1 MGSGLATRR
10 GLSIL
15 LVSLGVCAISIAAPT
30 RASVS
35 ADPARGPWVE
45 WGGDLVAHPLRLSL
59 RPVVI
64 EVIVDSWQSASSE
77 EQAPRLVI
85 EQLSPWRRTVFDAP
99 MSVRHDDVGTILRT
113 EWSMFDVRGRARP
126 GEYLFT
132 LETDPRRGFTPSTT
146 SLRVDVW
153 PSAVK
158 RIPAT
163 LPPADSSRPEVVII
177 GRQQLVPET

>member
-10 GLSIL
+10 GLSVL
-15 LVSLGVCAISIAAPT
+15 LMSFGLWASMIPAAT
-30 RASVS
+30 RASEWTNEGS
-35 ADPARGPWVE
+35 SHWVE
-45 WGGDLVAHPLRLSL
+45 WGGDLMAHPLRLSL
-59 RPVVI
+59 RPLVV
-64 EVIVDSWQSASSE
+64 EIVVDWWQSTSSE

-99 MSVRHDDVGTILRT
+99 MSVRHDDVGTILRA

-132 LETDPRRGFTPSTT
+132 LKTDPRRGFTPSTT

-163 LPPADSSRPEVVII
+163 SPPGNSSWPEIVII
-177 GRQQLVPET
+177 GRQQLAPES

>member
-10 GLSIL
+10 GLSVL
-15 LVSLGVCAISIAAPT
+15 LVSLGVCAITVPAPT

-35 ADPARGPWVE
+35 TDVVSGPWVE
-45 WGGDLVAHPLRLSL
+45 WGGDLMAHPLRLSL
-59 RPVVI
+59 RPLVV
-64 EVIVDSWQSASSE
+64 EIVVDWWQSTSSE

-85 EQLSPWRRTVFDAP
+85 EQLSPWRRTVFEAP
-99 MSVRHDDVGTILRT
+99 MSVRHDDVGTILRA

-132 LETDPRRGFTPSTT
+132 LKTDPRRGFTPSTT

-163 LPPADSSRPEVVII
+163 SPLGNSSRPEIVII
-177 GRQQLVPET
+177 GRQQLAPES

>member
-1 MGSGLATRR
+1 
-10 GLSIL
+10 
-15 LVSLGVCAISIAAPT
+15 
-30 RASVS
+30 
-35 ADPARGPWVE
+35 
-45 WGGDLVAHPLRLSL
+45 
-59 RPVVI
+59 
-64 EVIVDSWQSASSE
+64 
-77 EQAPRLVI
+77 
-85 EQLSPWRRTVFDAP
+85 
-99 MSVRHDDVGTILRT
+99 
-113 EWSMFDVRGRARP
+113 SMFDVRGRARP